1 MARKWQE
8 RGSYLFL
15 TSISSKEVSQMASYY
30 DDLVGW
36 LEEEDREAMESRR
49 NAEVEKEAG
58 EAFDEMMEKPEQILD
73 RIFKGI
79 WTAGGN
85 R

>member
-1 MARKWQE
+1 
-8 RGSYLFL
+8 
-15 TSISSKEVSQMASYY
+15 MASYY

-36 LEEEDREAMESRR
+36 MEEEDREAMEARR

-79 WTAGGN
+79 WTAGGKK
-85 R
+85 

>member
-1 MARKWQE
+1 
-8 RGSYLFL
+8 
-15 TSISSKEVSQMASYY
+15 MASYY

-79 WTAGGN
+79 WTAGSN
-85 R
+85 K

>member
-1 MARKWQE
+1 
-8 RGSYLFL
+8 
-15 TSISSKEVSQMASYY
+15 MASYY

-36 LEEEDREAMESRR
+36 LEEEDREAMEARR

-79 WTAGGN
+79 WTAGGKK
-85 R
+85 

>member
-1 MARKWQE
+1 
-8 RGSYLFL
+8 
-15 TSISSKEVSQMASYY
+15 MASYY

-36 LEEEDREAMESRR
+36 MEEEDREAMESRR

-85 R
+85 K

>member
-1 MARKWQE
+1 
-8 RGSYLFL
+8 
-15 TSISSKEVSQMASYY
+15 MASYY

-49 NAEVEKEAG
+49 NAEVEKEAE